1 MQQQQRNK
9 QQAHTQKLEYCK
21 HKASKQAATTTT
33 TTMATEAN
41 ASYECKVSVNRSILA
56 SLLDPSQP
64 PHALV
69 GSIDQGTSSSRFLLV
84 TSDGRILSTAQVEF
98 EQIFP
103 TSSPYNDAGSCAGW
117 HEHDPFAI
125 WDSVVTCIVQTA
137 EELSKHGLDLT
148 SDVSPGGDGAQA
160 SLIKAVGITNQ
171 RETTVC
177 WNDRTGRAY
186 YNAVVW
192 DDTRTAAVAA
202 KIADENSPPG
212 QDDGKDALR
221 PKTGLPIASYFAGT
235 KVRWLID
242 NIPQLQQDLA
252 SPAERPNVRF
262 GTVDTWL
269 AYMLTGYKR
278 DIAEMEHNER
288 LAHEGGV
295 FKTSVCNASRWLF
308 LDLVKMDWDR
318 SLVDAVCGGSACW
331 KDGTVDG
338 ATLPIA
344 TALPKIVPS
353 SDQTIGTI
361 SGFDV
366 GSKVALK
373 SVPIASILGDQQA
386 ALFGQTCFEPGEA
399 KCTYGTG
406 LFMMMNTG
414 ISPTPSTQGLL
425 TTVAYQLANGPPV
438 YALEGS
444 VAFSGSTIGWLRD
457 RVELIK
463 SASETESLALS
474 VASNENMY
482 LVPAFSGLFAPHW
495 RSDARGCM
503 VGLTAS
509 HTRAHIVRSALEASA
524 YQAREVFDAF
534 ELDSNVKL
542 KEMRVD
548 GGATANKFLMQ
559 FQSDILHSPV
569 VRPQYLETTGLGAAF
584 AAGLAV
590 GVWGNLDDVGKL
602 WKQDCVWKPTMSE
615 AERSRCWKG
624 WNKAVQRSL
633 DWLDDDE

>member
-1 MQQQQRNK
+1 
-9 QQAHTQKLEYCK
+9 
-21 HKASKQAATTTT
+21 
-33 TTMATEAN
+33 MATDAN
-41 ASYECKVSVNRSILA
+41 AAYECKVSVNRSILA

-148 SDVSPGGDGAQA
+148 SDVSPGEDGARA

-186 YNAVVW
+186 YNAIVW

-202 KIADENSPPG
+202 KIADENRPPG

-361 SGFDV
+361 SGLDV

-425 TTVAYQLANGPPV
+425 TTVAYQLADGPPV